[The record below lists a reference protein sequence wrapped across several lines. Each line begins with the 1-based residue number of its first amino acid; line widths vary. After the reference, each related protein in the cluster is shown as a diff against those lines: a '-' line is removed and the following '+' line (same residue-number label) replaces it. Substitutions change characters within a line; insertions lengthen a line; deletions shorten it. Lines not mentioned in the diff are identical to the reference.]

1 MNPRG
6 FFTIA
11 AAVFVV
17 GIISRQI
24 TLITVGLLAMLIL
37 GAAWAWQR
45 WCLRGVEYTRH
56 LSEDHIFWGE
66 TTELMIS
73 LVNRKLLP
81 LSWIETD
88 EEFSAK
94 LEFVGYDLEAVN
106 AIGKVGLGHTTSL
119 RWFERVNWRYQVH
132 CEQRGL
138 YLFDTVSLRSGDI
151 FGLYTRHEERT
162 IPGHLFVYP
171 RMVTLPELGMPAR
184 YPFGDVRSPN
194 TLLDDPVRSAG
205 VRDYR
210 PEDPFKRIH
219 WKATARRQELQVRVF
234 EKTTTQTLAIFMN
247 IETFL
252 YYWEGIEPERAEWA
266 ITVAASLARYGDAQ
280 RYSVGLYTNAA
291 VLESGEAIRIL
302 PGRNPHQLV
311 RILEALARLLT
322 LPVQGFH
329 ELLQAESGR
338 LPWGSTIVVVTPIVP
353 EHMVATLV
361 RLKERGHKVVLCAL
375 TPKPPAPISGI
386 ITYHLPLPKAAPRPA
401 PPPIDLGTAPPA
413 GVVWTAPPPVPLGA
427 TPQEG

>member
-11 AAVFVV
+11 VIVFVV
-17 GIISRQI
+17 GVVTRQL
-24 TLITVGLLAMLIL
+24 TLLSVGLLAILIL
-37 GAAWAWQR
+37 GAAWGWQR
-45 WCLRGVEYTRH
+45 YCLRGVAYTRR
-56 LSEDHIFWGE
+56 LTEDHIFWGE
-66 TTELMIS
+66 STELTITV
-73 LVNRKLLP
+73 VNRKLLP

-88 EEFSAK
+88 EEISAK
-94 LEFVGYDLEAVN
+94 LTFVDREVEAVN
-106 AIGKVGLGHTTSL
+106 ALGKVGLGHTTSL
-119 RWFERVNWRYQVH
+119 RWFERVSWRYRVQ
-132 CEQRGL
+132 CEHRGL

-151 FGLYTRHEERT
+151 FGLYTRHEDQL
-162 IPGHLFVYP
+162 IPGQLFVYP
-171 RMVTLPELGMPAR
+171 RMVPLPELGLPAR
-184 YPFGDVRSPN
+184 YPFGDARAQN

-234 EKTTTQTLAIFMN
+234 ERTTTQTLAIFMN
-247 IETFL
+247 IETFR
-252 YYWEGIEPERAEWA
+252 YYWEGLEPERAEWA
-266 ITVAASLARYGDAQ
+266 ITVAASLARYADEQ
-280 RYSVGLYTNAA
+280 RYSIGLYTNAA

-302 PGRNPHQLV
+302 PGRSPHQLT

-329 ELLQAESGR
+329 ELLQSESGR

-353 EHMVATLV
+353 EFLEVILL

-375 TPKPPAPISGI
+375 TPKPTVPLPGI
-386 ITYHLPLPKAAPRPA
+386 ITYHLPLPKAPPSRPA
-401 PPPIDLGTAPPA
+401 PPPVNLGGPAPGGVTWTAPPA
-413 GVVWTAPPPVPLGA
+413 IPLGA
-427 TPQEG
+427 AKEG